1 LGLATIAAERPM
13 SLIKNAPQ
21 PAQSALDEAERPS
34 RFRLLKI
41 IGPGVITGAADDDP
55 SGIGTYSQA
64 GAQLGFSIAWTML
77 LTFPLMIAIQEI
89 SARVGRTTGKGIASN
104 IRDHY
109 PAWLLYV
116 LVALLFGANV
126 INIGADLAAMAD
138 ASKLLVGGSGLLYVI
153 VFGVI
158 CASAQIFMDYES
170 YARVLKWLCLVLFS
184 YVAALMTVKVPW
196 GEALKGLF
204 VPTISWTSD
213 YFTTLVAIAGTT
225 ISPYLFFWQA
235 AQEAEEVRVVPERA
249 PLIRRHWQAPY
260 AFARI
265 RADTAMGMGFSNLI
279 AVSIIM
285 MTAATLH
292 AHGIT
297 NVQSSGQ
304 AAQALEPIAG
314 HFAYIV
320 FTIGIVGTGLLAVP
334 VLAGASA
341 YGVAEAVGWRV
352 GLGRQPRE
360 AIAFYTTLALA
371 MLIGIA
377 INFTPINPISAL
389 YWSAVING
397 VVAVPIMVLLMLMTA
412 RRRVMGAFTVGKGL
426 KTWGWAATFAMLG
439 AVVGM
444 MVTAVTGGQ

>member
-1 LGLATIAAERPM
+1 M
-13 SLIKNAPQ
+13 SLIENAPR
-21 PAQSALDEAERPS
+21 PSAQAALDEAERPS

-41 IGPGVITGAADDDP
+41 IGPGVVTGAADDDP

-64 GAQLGFSIAWTML
+64 GAQLGFSIGWTML
-77 LTFPLMIAIQEI
+77 LTFPLMVAIQEI

-104 IRDHY
+104 IRAHY

-138 ASKLLVGGSGLLYVI
+138 ALKLLIGGPGLVYVM

-170 YARVLKWLCLVLFS
+170 YARVLKWSCLVLFS
-184 YVAALMTVKVPW
+184 YVAALLTVKVPW
-196 GEALKGLF
+196 GEAFKGLL

-249 PLIRRHWQAPY
+249 PLKRRRWQAPY

-279 AVSIIM
+279 AVAIIM

-292 AHGIT
+292 AHGVT
-297 NVQSSGQ
+297 NIESSGQ
-304 AAQALEPIAG
+304 AAQALQPIAG
-314 HFAYIV
+314 QFAYIV

-341 YGVAEAVGWRV
+341 YGVAEAAGWRV

-360 AIAFYTTLALA
+360 AVAFYTILALA
-371 MLIGIA
+371 MLIGIG

-389 YWSAVING
+389 YWSAVANG
-397 VVAVPIMVLLMLMTA
+397 VVAVPIMILLMLMTVQ
-412 RRRVMGAFTVGKGL
+412 RRVMGEFTIGKGL
-426 KTWGWAATFAMLG
+426 KALGWVATLAMLG
-439 AVVGM
+439 SVVGM
-444 MVTAVTGGQ
+444 AITAFI

>member
-1 LGLATIAAERPM
+1 M
-13 SLIKNAPQ
+13 SLLEDAPRPSAQ
-21 PAQSALDEAERPS
+21 PALDKAERPS
-34 RFRLLKI
+34 RFRLFKN
-41 IGPGVITGAADDDP
+41 IGPGVVTGAADDDP

-77 LTFPLMIAIQEI
+77 LTFPLMVAIQEI

-104 IRDHY
+104 IRAHY

-116 LVALLFGANV
+116 LVAMLFGANV
-126 INIGADLAAMAD
+126 INIGADLAAMGD
-138 ASKLLVGGSGLLYVI
+138 ALKLLVGGPGLVYVI
-153 VFGVI
+153 VFGII
-158 CASAQIFMDYES
+158 CASAQIFMDYEN
-170 YARVLKWLCLVLFS
+170 YARVLKWSCLVLFS
-184 YVAALMTVKVPW
+184 YVAALLTVKVPW

-204 VPTISWTSD
+204 IPTISWTSD

-235 AQEAEEVRVVPERA
+235 AQEAEEVRVIPERA
-249 PLIRRHWQAPY
+249 PLTRRRWQAPY

-279 AVSIIM
+279 AISIIM

-292 AHGIT
+292 AHGVT

-314 HFAYIV
+314 PFAYIV

-341 YGVAEAVGWRV
+341 YGVAEAAGWPV
-352 GLGRQPRE
+352 GLARQPTE
-360 AIAFYTTLALA
+360 AIAFYVTLALA
-371 MLIGIA
+371 MLIGIG

-397 VVAVPIMVLLMLMTA
+397 VVAVPIMILLMLMTV
-412 RRRVMGAFTVGKGL
+412 RRRVMGEFTIGVGL
-426 KTWGWAATFAMLG
+426 KTLGWAATLAMLG
-439 AVVGM
+439 SVVGM
-444 MVTAVTGGQ
+444 VVAAIV

>member
-1 LGLATIAAERPM
+1 M
-13 SLIKNAPQ
+13 SLIEDAPLPSAQ
-21 PAQSALDEAERPS
+21 PALDEAERPS

-41 IGPGVITGAADDDP
+41 LGPGVITGAADDDP

-64 GAQLGFSIAWTML
+64 GAQLGFSISWTML
-77 LTFPLMIAIQEI
+77 LTFPLMVAIQEI

-109 PAWLLYV
+109 PAWLLYI

-126 INIGADLAAMAD
+126 INIGADLAAMGD
-138 ASKLLVGGSGLLYVI
+138 ALKLLVGGPGLVYVI
-153 VFGVI
+153 GFGVI
-158 CASAQIFMDYES
+158 CACAQIFMDYQN
-170 YARVLKWLCLVLFS
+170 YARVLKWSCLVLFS

-204 VPTISWTSD
+204 VPTISLSSD

-235 AQEAEEVRVVPERA
+235 AQEAEDVRVIPERA
-249 PLIRRHWQAPY
+249 PLTRRRWQAPY

-279 AVSIIM
+279 AIAIM
-285 MTAATLH
+285 MTTAATLH

-297 NVQSSGQ
+297 NIQSSGQ

-314 HFAYIV
+314 RFASIV

-341 YGVAEAVGWRV
+341 YGVAEAAGWRV
-352 GLGRQPRE
+352 GLARQPHE
-360 AIAFYTTLALA
+360 AIAFYAILALA
-371 MLIGIA
+371 MLIGIG

-397 VVAVPIMVLLMLMTA
+397 VVAVPIMILLMLMTA
-412 RRRVMGAFTVGKGL
+412 QRRAMGAFTIGAGL
-426 KTWGWAATFAMLG
+426 KTLGWAATLAMLG
-439 AVVGM
+439 SVVGM
-444 MVTAVTGGQ
+444 VVMALV